1 MHTLKLTILLLAA
14 LLVCAQSQAQML
26 SPTKLATCAEI
37 AEDGLRLRCYDKL
50 ARTLQQQG
58 DRVDSGGTSAT
69 ASGNWL
75 LNVEQ
80 SPIDGRDNISLN
92 LLAQRPVKSRTQT
105 VTPELRLSCIDG
117 VSKVLVNWGVYLGK
131 NSTKVLSK
139 FDMAAPSTMNWLIN
153 DDDKQT
159 VFYRGDSIDYVR
171 QLIKHRDLAIQ
182 ITPYNA
188 PPILASFDISKLEDA
203 LAPLN
208 LSCQW

>member
-1 MHTLKLTILLLAA
+1 MHAFKLTTLLLTA
-14 LLVCAQSQAQML
+14 LLVCAQPQAQMRP
-26 SPTKLATCAEI
+26 PTKLATCAEI
-37 AEDGLRLRCYDKL
+37 AENGLRLRCYDKL
-50 ARTLQQQG
+50 AHTLQRQS
-58 DRVDSGGTSAT
+58 DSLDNGETSPED
-69 ASGNWL
+69 SGNWGL
-75 LNVEQ
+75 SVEQ
-80 SPIDGRDNISLN
+80 SPIDSRDNSSLS
-92 LLAQRPVKSRTQT
+92 LQAQLPVKSRTQT

-117 VSKVLVNWGVYLGK
+117 VSKVVVSWSVYLGK

-139 FDMAAPSTMNWLIN
+139 FDRADPSTIKWLIN

-188 PPILASFDISKLEDA
+188 PPVVASFDISKLADT